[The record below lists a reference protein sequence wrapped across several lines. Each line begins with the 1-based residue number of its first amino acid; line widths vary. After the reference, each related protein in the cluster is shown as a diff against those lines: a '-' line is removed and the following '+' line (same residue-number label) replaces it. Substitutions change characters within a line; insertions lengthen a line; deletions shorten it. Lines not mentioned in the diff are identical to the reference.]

1 MDIRLVKR
9 FLICSTFIVIGALL
23 YVGYDNQKELA
34 RSIAMLNN
42 MIKQDHGSKKNI
54 KVVEKVVSLQPWAAV
69 QAQAKDT
76 VVQIIAQTAE
86 INLLKPYE
94 TPRQGGG
101 FGSGFFI
108 SDKGEVVTNM
118 HVVDQAQSVWIKIP
132 SLGKAIIPAEV
143 IGKAP
148 ERDLA
153 LLRITEK
160 GMKIIEHEMQTTTI
174 PFLKLGDSDL
184 VNRADEVLALG
195 YPLGQASLK
204 STSGVVSGR
213 EHIGGKHLIQISSP
227 INPGSSGGPALN
239 VNGEV
244 MGITVAGVVSAQNV
258 GYIIPVNELKM
269 ICNDLRTKK
278 LLRRPFL
285 GVLVGN
291 GSYDLAKHLGNPV
304 PSGCYVIE
312 VHPNGPL
319 AKSGV
324 QAGDMIYEVN
334 GLPID
339 EYGDL
344 KVPWSEE
351 KLSFMDFISRW
362 EEGQEIT
369 LLIYRNGKKKTVS
382 FKFDQVDFAPVKK
395 IIVGEDP
402 LDYEIFGGM
411 LFQPI
416 NLNLIQQLIGNAPS
430 LIKYAEFKN
439 QMDPAL
445 IVSHVMPSSLVDRLV
460 VIQPGA
466 IITEINDQ
474 KIINMKDLRAVLK
487 KAVKNKRIV
496 FKTSDGA
503 LFVLNS
509 KRVLK
514 DEERLSKTYHY
525 PLSSFIQELRNSH
538 LQENEE
544 FEQTVTQ

>member
-1 MDIRLVKR
+1 MNMHFVKKLLM
-9 FLICSTFIVIGALL
+9 FSVVAVLSCLL
-23 YVGYDNQKELA
+23 YIGYENQKELS
-34 RSIAMLNN
+34 RSVTTMSAML
-42 MIKQDHGSKKNI
+42 KHDYKPKAEV
-54 KVVEKVVSLQPWAAV
+54 KVVEKMVSAQPWAHV
-69 QAQAKDT
+69 QTQAKNT

-94 TPRQGGG
+94 TPGQGGG

-108 SDKGEVVTNM
+108 SEEGEIVTNM
-118 HVVDQAQSVWIKIP
+118 HVVNQAQSIWIKIP
-132 SLGKAIIPAEV
+132 SMGKAIIPVEV
-143 IGKAP
+143 LGKAP

-153 LLRITEK
+153 LLRITDAGKEMIKRVLGIEK
-160 GMKIIEHEMQTTTI
+160 F

-213 EHIGGKHLIQISSP
+213 EHLGGKYLIQISSP
-227 INPGSSGGPALN
+227 INPGSSGGPALSL
-239 VNGEV
+239 NGEV
-244 MGITVAGVVSAQNV
+244 IGVSVAGIVSAQNV

-324 QAGDMIYEVN
+324 QGGDMIYEVN

-344 KVPWSEE
+344 KVPWNEE
-351 KLSFMDFISRW
+351 KLSFMDYITRW
-362 EEGQEIT
+362 EEGQDVT
-369 LLIYRNGKKKTVS
+369 LLIYRDGKQKNIS
-382 FKFDQVDFAPVKK
+382 FKFNYVDDAPVKK
-395 IIVGEDP
+395 IIVGEDT

-411 LFQPI
+411 LFQPL
-416 NLNLIQQLIGNAPS
+416 NLNLVQTLIGNAPS
-430 LIKYAEFKN
+430 LIKYAEFKH
-439 QMDPAL
+439 QMKPAL
-445 IVSHVMPSSLVDRLV
+445 IVTHIMPSSLVDRLV
-460 VIQPGA
+460 VIQPGV
-466 IITEINDQ
+466 IIDEINGI
-474 KIINMKDLRAVLK
+474 KVANMQQLRAELK
-487 KAVKNKRIV
+487 KSVHKKRIV
-496 FKTSDGA
+496 FKTSEGA
-503 LFVLNS
+503 LFVVNN
-509 KRVLK
+509 KDVLQ
-514 DEERLSKTYHY
+514 DEQRLSRTYHY
-525 PLSSFIQELRNSH
+525 PLSPFIQELRKS
-538 LQENEE
+538 LEE
-544 FEQTVTQ
+544 KGSK

>member
-1 MDIRLVKR
+1 MNMHFVKKL
-9 FLICSTFIVIGALL
+9 LIFTAAVVIGSLF
-23 YVGYDNQKELA
+23 YIGYENQKELSQSVA
-34 RSIAMLNN
+34 TMSAML
-42 MIKQDHGSKKNI
+42 KQDFKPKADV
-54 KVVEKVVSLQPWAAV
+54 KVIEKMVSAQPWRHV
-69 QAQAKDT
+69 QTLAKDT

-86 INLLKPYE
+86 VNLLKPYE

-108 SDKGEVVTNM
+108 SDQGEVITNM
-118 HVVDQAQSVWIKIP
+118 HVIDQAQSVWIKVP
-132 SLGKAIIPAEV
+132 SMGKAIIPAEV
-143 IGKAP
+143 VGKAP

-153 LLRITEK
+153 LLRITDHGKE
-160 GMKIIEHEMQTTTI
+160 IIKRELGLDKV

-204 STSGVVSGR
+204 STSGVVSGS
-213 EHIGGKHLIQISSP
+213 EHLGGKHLIQISSP
-227 INPGSSGGPALN
+227 INPGSSGGPVLDMNGN
-239 VNGEV
+239 VIGV
-244 MGITVAGVVSAQNV
+244 AVAGIVSAQNV
-258 GYIIPVNELKM
+258 GYIIPVNELKL
-269 ICNDLRTKK
+269 ICDGLRTKK

-304 PSGCYVIE
+304 PSGCYVID

-324 QAGDMIYEVN
+324 KGGDMIYEVN
-334 GLPID
+334 SLPID

-351 KLSFMDFISRW
+351 KLSFMDYIARW
-362 EEGQEIT
+362 EEGQDIT
-369 LLIYRNGKKKTVS
+369 LVVYRNGKRKAIS
-382 FKFDQVDFAPVKK
+382 FKFNCMDNAPVKK
-395 IIVGEDP
+395 VIVGEDP

-411 LFQPI
+411 LLQPL
-416 NLNLIQQLIGNAPS
+416 NLNLVQTLIGNAPS

-445 IVSHVMPSSLVDRLV
+445 IVTHVMPSSLVDRLV
-460 VIQPGA
+460 VLQPGA
-466 IITEINDQ
+466 IIAEVNDV
-474 KIINMKDLRAVLK
+474 KVTNMKELRSELK
-487 KAVKNKRIV
+487 KAVQKKRIV

-503 LFVLNS
+503 LFVVNS
-509 KRVLK
+509 KESLR
-514 DEERLSKTYHY
+514 DEERLSQTYHY
-525 PLSSFIQELRNSH
+525 PLSPFMQDLRKG
-538 LQENEE
+538 LKDKDGKAL
-544 FEQTVTQ
+544 

>member
-1 MDIRLVKR
+1 MIMRFVRRL
-9 FLICSTFIVIGALL
+9 LILSAVAVLATLL
-23 YVGYDNQKELA
+23 YVGYENQKELA
-34 RSIAMLNN
+34 HSIATMSALL
-42 MIKQDHGSKKNI
+42 KQDRPKADV
-54 KVVEKVVSLQPWAAV
+54 KVIEKIVSGQPWAQV
-69 QAQAKDT
+69 QRKAKNT

-108 SDKGEVVTNM
+108 SDQGEIITNM
-118 HVVDQAQSVWIKIP
+118 HVIDQAQSVWIKIP
-132 SLGKAIIPAEV
+132 SMGKAIIPVKV

-153 LLRITEK
+153 LLRITDEGKEVIKRVLGIEK
-160 GMKIIEHEMQTTTI
+160 F

-213 EHIGGKHLIQISSP
+213 EHLGGKYLLQISSP
-227 INPGSSGGPALN
+227 INPGSSGGPALSL
-239 VNGEV
+239 NGEV
-244 MGITVAGVVSAQNV
+244 IGISVSGIVSAQNV

-269 ICNDLRTKK
+269 ICDGLRTKK
-278 LLRRPFL
+278 VLRRPFL

-324 QAGDMIYEVN
+324 KAGDMIYEVN

-351 KLSFMDFISRW
+351 KLSFMDYITRW
-362 EEGQEIT
+362 EEGQDVT
-369 LLIYRNGKKKTVS
+369 LLIYREGKEKNIS
-382 FKFDQVDFAPVKK
+382 FKFNYVDDAPVKK

-411 LFQPI
+411 LFQPL
-416 NLNLIQQLIGNAPS
+416 NLNLVQALIANAPS
-430 LIKYAEFKN
+430 LIKYAEFKH
-439 QMDPAL
+439 QMEPAL
-445 IVSHVMPSSLVDRLV
+445 IVTHLMPSSLVDRLV

-466 IITEINDQ
+466 IIEEVNGT
-474 KIINMKDLRAVLK
+474 KVTNMKQLRIELRKSIQKKRVVLK
-487 KAVKNKRIV
+487 
-496 FKTSDGA
+496 TSEGA
-503 LFVLNS
+503 LFVINS
-509 KRVLK
+509 KEVVQ
-514 DEERLSKTYHY
+514 DEKRLSRTYHY
-525 PLSSFIQELRNSH
+525 PLSPFIQELAKS
-538 LQENEE
+538 LEE
-544 FEQTVTQ
+544 KGGE

>member
-1 MDIRLVKR
+1 MNMRFVKQV
-9 FLICSTFIVIGALL
+9 LILSVVFIMGSLL
-23 YVGYDNQKELA
+23 YVGYENQKELA
-34 RSIAMLNN
+34 QSVATMSAML
-42 MIKQDHGSKKNI
+42 KQDFKPKSEVKI
-54 KVVEKVVSLQPWAAV
+54 IEKMVSAQPWGHV
-69 QAQAKDT
+69 QTKAKDT

-86 INLLKPYE
+86 VNLLKPYE

-108 SDKGEVVTNM
+108 SDTGEIITNM
-118 HVVDQAQSVWIKIP
+118 HVIDQAQSVWIKIP
-132 SLGKAIIPAEV
+132 SMGKAIIPAEV

-153 LLRITEK
+153 LLKITDQGKEIIKRELNIEK
-160 GMKIIEHEMQTTTI
+160 FS
-174 PFLKLGDSDL
+174 FLKLGDSDL
-184 VNRADEVLALG
+184 VSRADEVLALG

-213 EHIGGKHLIQISSP
+213 EHLGGKHLIQISSP
-227 INPGSSGGPALN
+227 INPGSSGGPVLDLN
-239 VNGEV
+239 GDVI
-244 MGITVAGVVSAQNV
+244 GIAVAGVVSAQNV
-258 GYIIPVNELKM
+258 GYIIPVNELTLVL
-269 ICNDLRTKK
+269 NGLRTKK

-304 PSGCYVIE
+304 PSGCYVID

-324 QAGDMIYEVN
+324 KGGDMIYEVN

-351 KLSFMDFISRW
+351 KLSFMDYIARW
-362 EEGQEIT
+362 EEGKDIT
-369 LLIYRNGKKKTVS
+369 LLIYRDGKRKDSK
-382 FKFDQVDFAPVKK
+382 FKFNYIDNAPVKK
-395 IIVGEDP
+395 VIVGEDS

-411 LFQPI
+411 LFQPL
-416 NLNLIQQLIGNAPS
+416 NLNLVQTLISNAPS

-445 IVSHVMPSSLVDRLV
+445 IVTHVMPSSLVDRMV

-466 IITEINDQ
+466 IIDEVNGT
-474 KIINMKDLRAVLK
+474 KVTNMKELRSELK
-487 KAVKNKRIV
+487 KSVKKKRVV

-503 LFVLNS
+503 VFVINS
-509 KRVLK
+509 KAALS
-514 DEERLSKTYHY
+514 DEQRLSKTYHY
-525 PLSSFIQELRNSH
+525 PLSEFIQELRKS
-538 LQENEE
+538 LEKIDK
-544 FEQTVTQ
+544 

>member
-1 MDIRLVKR
+1 MNMR
-9 FLICSTFIVIGALL
+9 FLKNLLIFAAVIVLGSLL
-23 YVGYDNQKELA
+23 YVGYENQKELA
-34 RSIAMLNN
+34 RSITAMSALL
-42 MIKQDHGSKKNI
+42 KQDGKPKPEVT
-54 KVVEKVVSLQPWAAV
+54 VVEKMVSSQPWANV
-69 QAQAKDT
+69 QIQAKDT

-108 SDKGEVVTNM
+108 SDKGEVITNM
-118 HVVDQAQSVWIKIP
+118 HVIDQAQSVWIKIP
-132 SLGKAIIPAEV
+132 SMGKAIIPAEV
-143 IGKAP
+143 LGKAP

-153 LLRITEK
+153 LLRITDQGKE
-160 GMKIIEHEMQTTTI
+160 IIKRELGLDKL

-213 EHIGGKHLIQISSP
+213 EHIGGKYLIQISSP
-227 INPGSSGGPALN
+227 INPGSSGGPAVNL
-239 VNGEV
+239 NGEV
-244 MGITVAGVVSAQNV
+244 IGISVAGIVSAQNV

-291 GSYDLAKHLGNPV
+291 GSYDLAKHMGNPV
-304 PSGCYVIE
+304 PSGCYVID

-324 QAGDMIYEVN
+324 QGGDMIYEVN
-334 GLPID
+334 SLPID

-344 KVPWSEE
+344 KVPWNEE
-351 KLSFMDFISRW
+351 KLSFMDYITRW
-362 EEGQEIT
+362 EEGQDVT
-369 LLIYRNGKKKTVS
+369 LLLYRNGKQKNIS
-382 FKFDQVDFAPVKK
+382 FKFNYVDDAPVKK

-411 LFQPI
+411 LFQPL
-416 NLNLIQQLIGNAPS
+416 NLNLVQTLISNAPA

-439 QMDPAL
+439 QMEPAL
-445 IVSHVMPSSLVDRLV
+445 IVTHLMPSSLVDRLG

-466 IITEINDQ
+466 IIEEINGT
-474 KIINMKDLRAVLK
+474 KVTNMKQLRAELK
-487 KAVKNKRIV
+487 KAIQQKRIV

-503 LFVLNS
+503 LFVVKS
-509 KRVLK
+509 KVALK
-514 DEERLSKTYHY
+514 DEERLSQTYHY
-525 PLSSFIQELRNSH
+525 PLSPFIQELRES
-538 LQENEE
+538 LEE
-544 FEQTVTQ
+544 KGSK

>member
-1 MDIRLVKR
+1 MDMRFVKKL
-9 FLICSTFIVIGALL
+9 LICSAIFVFGCLL
-23 YVGYDNQKELA
+23 YVGYENQKELS
-34 RSIAMLNN
+34 RSVTTMSAML
-42 MIKQDHGSKKNI
+42 KQEYKPKSEV
-54 KVVEKVVSLQPWAAV
+54 KVIEKMVSGQPWAHV
-69 QAQAKDT
+69 QTQAKDT

-94 TPRQGGG
+94 TPSQGGG

-108 SDKGEVVTNM
+108 SDKGEIVTNM
-118 HVVDQAQSVWIKIP
+118 HVVNQAQSIWIKIP
-132 SLGKAIIPAEV
+132 SMGKAIIPV
-143 IGKAP
+143 KVLGKAP

-153 LLRITEK
+153 LLQITDEGK
-160 GMKIIEHEMQTTTI
+160 EVIKRVLGIDKF

-213 EHIGGKHLIQISSP
+213 EHLGGKYLIQISSP

-239 VNGEV
+239 LDGEV
-244 MGITVAGVVSAQNV
+244 IGVSVAGIVSAQNV

-324 QAGDMIYEVN
+324 KSGDMIYEVN

-351 KLSFMDFISRW
+351 KLSFMDYITRW
-362 EEGQEIT
+362 EEGQDIT
-369 LLIYRNGKKKTVS
+369 LLIYRDGKQKNIS
-382 FKFDQVDFAPVKK
+382 FKFNYVDDAPVKK
-395 IIVGEDP
+395 IIVGEDS

-411 LFQPI
+411 LFQPL
-416 NLNLIQQLIGNAPS
+416 NLNLVQTLIGNAPS
-430 LIKYAEFKN
+430 LIKYAEFKH
-439 QMDPAL
+439 QMKPAL
-445 IVSHVMPSSLVDRLV
+445 IVTHIMPSSLVDRLV
-460 VIQPGA
+460 VIQPGV
-466 IITEINDQ
+466 IIDEINGT
-474 KIINMKDLRAVLK
+474 KVANMQELRNELK
-487 KAVKNKRIV
+487 KATKEKRVV
-496 FKTSDGA
+496 FKTSEGA
-503 LFVLNS
+503 LFVVNS
-509 KRVLK
+509 KEVLK
-514 DEERLSKTYHY
+514 DEQRLSATYHY
-525 PLSSFIQELRNSH
+525 PLSPFIQDLRKN
-538 LQENEE
+538 LEE
-544 FEQTVTQ
+544 KGSE

>member
-1 MDIRLVKR
+1 MNMRFVKNL
-9 FLICSTFIVIGALL
+9 LIVSVVAVGGSLL
-23 YVGYDNQKELA
+23 YVGYENQKELA
-34 RSIAMLNN
+34 KSIATMSVLL
-42 MIKQDHGSKKNI
+42 KKDIPASEI
-54 KVVEKVVSLQPWAAV
+54 KVIEKMVSGQPWAHV
-69 QAQAKDT
+69 QTQAKDT

-86 INLLKPYE
+86 TNLLKPYE

-108 SDKGEVVTNM
+108 SEEGEIITNM
-118 HVVDQAQSVWIKIP
+118 HVIDQAQSVWIKIP
-132 SLGKAIIPAEV
+132 SMGKAVIPV
-143 IGKAP
+143 QIIGKAP

-153 LLRITEK
+153 LLRITDHGKAIIKRELGVEK
-160 GMKIIEHEMQTTTI
+160 V
-174 PFLKLGDSDL
+174 PFLKLGNSDL

-213 EHIGGKHLIQISSP
+213 EHLGGKYLIQISSP
-227 INPGSSGGPALN
+227 INPGSSGGPAVNL
-239 VNGEV
+239 NGEV
-244 MGITVAGVVSAQNV
+244 IGISVAGIVSAQNV
-258 GYIIPVNELKM
+258 GYIIPVNDLRL
-269 ICNDLRTKK
+269 ICDGLRTKK

-304 PSGCYVIE
+304 PSGCYVID

-324 QAGDMIYEVN
+324 QGGDMIYKIN
-334 GLPID
+334 DLPVD

-351 KLSFMDFISRW
+351 KLSFMDFITRW
-362 EEGQEIT
+362 EEGQDIT
-369 LLIYRNGKKKTVS
+369 LMLYRDGKKKHIS
-382 FKFDQVDFAPVKK
+382 FKFNYMDDAPVKK

-411 LFQPI
+411 LFQPV
-416 NLNLIQQLIGNAPS
+416 NLNLVQTLISNAPS

-445 IVSHVMPSSLVDRLV
+445 IVTHVMPSSLVDRLV

-466 IITEINDQ
+466 IISEVNGAKVTT
-474 KIINMKDLRAVLK
+474 MKELRQELK
-487 KAVKNKRIV
+487 KAVGKKRVV

-503 LFVLNS
+503 LFVVNS
-509 KRVLK
+509 KEALQ
-514 DEERLSKTYHY
+514 DEERLSRTYHY
-525 PLSSFIQELRNSH
+525 PLSPFINELKA
-538 LQENEE
+538 LVEKEDK
-544 FEQTVTQ
+544 

>member
-1 MDIRLVKR
+1 MNMRFVKR
-9 FLICSTFIVIGALL
+9 ILVLFAVIVFGSLL
-23 YVGYDNQKELA
+23 YVGYENQKELA
-34 RSIAMLNN
+34 RSLTTLSATM
-42 MIKQDHGSKKNI
+42 KYDYKSKGDV
-54 KVVEKVVSLQPWAAV
+54 KVVERMVSSQPWAAV
-69 QAQAKDT
+69 QTQAKDT
-76 VVQIIAQTAE
+76 VVQVIAQTAE
-86 INLLKPYE
+86 INILKPYE
-94 TPRQGGG
+94 TPAQGGG

-108 SDKGEVVTNM
+108 SDKGEIVTNM
-118 HVVDQAQSVWIKIP
+118 HVVNQAQSVWIKIP
-132 SLGKAIIPAEV
+132 SMGKAIIPVEV
-143 IGKAP
+143 LGKAP

-153 LLRITEK
+153 LLQITPQGK
-160 GMKIIEHEMQTTTI
+160 EMIKRVLGTDKL

-213 EHIGGKHLIQISSP
+213 EHLGGKYLIQISSP

-239 VNGEV
+239 LNGEV
-244 MGITVAGVVSAQNV
+244 IGVSVAGIVSAQNV

-269 ICNDLRTKK
+269 ICNGLRTKK
-278 LLRRPFL
+278 VLRRPFL

-324 QAGDMIYEVN
+324 QSGDMIYEVN

-344 KVPWSEE
+344 KVPWNEE
-351 KLSFMDFISRW
+351 KLSFMDFITRW
-362 EEGQEIT
+362 EEGQDIT
-369 LLIYRNGKKKTVS
+369 LLLYRNGKQKNVS
-382 FKFDQVDFAPVKK
+382 FKFNYVDDAPVKK
-395 IIVGEDP
+395 VIVGEDP

-411 LFQPI
+411 LFQPL
-416 NLNLIQQLIGNAPS
+416 NLNLVQTLLANAPS

-439 QMDPAL
+439 QMEPAL
-445 IVSHVMPSSLVDRLV
+445 IVTHVMPSSLVDRLV

-466 IITEINDQ
+466 IIEEVNGA
-474 KIINMKDLRAVLK
+474 KVSNMKGLRAELK
-487 KAVKNKRIV
+487 KAIKNKRIV
-496 FKTSDGA
+496 FKTSEGA
-503 LFVLNS
+503 LFVVNTKDALN
-509 KRVLK
+509 
-514 DEERLSKTYHY
+514 DEQRLSRTYHY
-525 PLSSFIQELRNSH
+525 PLSPFIQQ
-538 LQENEE
+538 LQKSLEE
-544 FEQTVTQ
+544 KGSN

>member
-1 MDIRLVKR
+1 MGYMDMRFIKRLLV
-9 FLICSTFIVIGALL
+9 CSAFVVMGVLL
-23 YVGYDNQKELA
+23 YVGYENQKELA
-34 RSIAMLNN
+34 RSVATLSGIMKHDHTP
-42 MIKQDHGSKKNI
+42 KQDI
-54 KVVEKVVSLQPWAAV
+54 KVIEKVVTQQPWATV
-69 QAQAKDT
+69 QTQAKDT
-76 VVQIIAQTAE
+76 VVQVIAQTAE

-108 SDKGEVVTNM
+108 SDKGEVVTNV
-118 HVVDQAQSVWIKIP
+118 HVIDQAQSVWIKIP
-132 SLGKAIIPAEV
+132 SLGKAIIPVEV
-143 IGKAP
+143 VGKAP

-153 LLRITEK
+153 LLRVTDK
-160 GMKIIEHEMQTTTI
+160 GMKIIKSELGKSI
-174 PFLKLGDSDL
+174 PFLNLGDSDL
-184 VNRADEVLALG
+184 VSRADEVLALG

-204 STSGVVSGR
+204 STTGVVSGR
-213 EHIGGKHLIQISSP
+213 ERIGGQHLIQISSP
-227 INPGSSGGPALN
+227 INPGSSGGPVLN
-239 VNGEV
+239 VNGDV
-244 MGITVAGVVSAQNV
+244 IGVSAAGIVSAQNV

-269 ICNDLRTKK
+269 ICNDLRSKK

-304 PSGCYVIE
+304 PSGCYVID

-324 QAGDMIYEVN
+324 QSGDMIYEVN

-362 EEGQEIT
+362 EEGQQIT
-369 LLIYRNGKKKTVS
+369 LLLYRDGKAKTVT
-382 FKFDQVDFAPVKK
+382 FKFDQIDFAPVKK

-416 NLNLIQQLIGNAPS
+416 NLNLIQMLIGNAPS

-466 IITEINDQ
+466 MITEINGKKVLD
-474 KIINMKDLRAVLK
+474 MKSLRAVLK
-487 KAVKNKRIV
+487 EAVKDKRIV

-514 DEERLSKTYHY
+514 DEERLSRTYHY
-525 PLSSFIQELRNSH
+525 PLSSFMQELRNTH
-538 LQENEE
+538 LAEKEEGENE
-544 FEQTVTQ
+544 